1 MSAEQNPGNVP
12 TLVYVF
18 DIKQWNEQLN
28 PLTKLEFVDFIP
40 KVCSQFF
47 YDVNVPAFILTLT
60 KPKWDGLPDEIKI
73 KYKSITRRLREEV
86 EGPMTQQQRD
96 QYDLTD
102 PFDAFKKKAAEE
114 AAAAEAASAAT
125 VATSTDTETIVAVEP
140 ETNSD
145 VGALDMSA
153 IEASLDDKLSNN

>member
-1 MSAEQNPGNVP
+1 MSDSPQATPAAASNVP

-47 YDVNVPAFILTLT
+47 YDASVPAFILTLA
-60 KPKWDGLPDEIKI
+60 KPKWDGLTDDIKI

-96 QYDLTD
+96 AYDASD
-102 PFDAFKKKAAEE
+102 PFDAFKKRDET
-114 AAAAEAASAAT
+114 AAT
-125 VATSTDTETIVAVEP
+125 SQEATTA
-140 ETNSD
+140 SD
-145 VGALDMSA
+145 VTNETDDKDSLDMSA
-153 IEASLDDKLSNN
+153 IEASLNADK

>member
-1 MSAEQNPGNVP
+1 MSNAQTPAPSNVP

-40 KVCSQFF
+40 KICSQFF
-47 YDVNVPAFILTLT
+47 YDASVPAFILTLT
-60 KPKWDGLPDEIKI
+60 KPKWDGLTDDIKI

-96 QYDLTD
+96 AYDASD
-102 PFDAFKKKAAEE
+102 PFDAFKKRDE
-114 AAAAEAASAAT
+114 AAAAAAAASN
-125 VATSTDTETIVAVEP
+125 AVVRVE
-140 ETNSD
+140 EDDKES
-145 VGALDMSA
+145 LDMSA
-153 IEASLDDKLSNN
+153 IEASLNADQ

>member
-1 MSAEQNPGNVP
+1 MSNAQPPAASNVP

-40 KVCSQFF
+40 KICSQFF
-47 YDVNVPAFILTLT
+47 YDASVPAFILTLA
-60 KPKWDGLPDEIKI
+60 KPKWDSLSDDLKI

-96 QYDLTD
+96 AYDSSD
-102 PFDAFKKKAAEE
+102 PFDAFKKRDEAV
-114 AAAAEAASAAT
+114 AAAATASNAQ
-125 VATSTDTETIVAVEP
+125 VDNDS
-140 ETNSD
+140 
-145 VGALDMSA
+145 LDMSA
-153 IEASLDDKLSNN
+153 IEASLNADQ

>member
-1 MSAEQNPGNVP
+1 MSVEQNPGNVP

-47 YDVNVPAFILTLT
+47 YDASVPAFILTLT
-60 KPKWDGLPDEIKI
+60 KPKWDELPEDIKI
-73 KYKSITRRLREEV
+73 KYKTITRRLREEV

-96 QYDLTD
+96 AYDITD
-102 PFDAFKKKAAEE
+102 PFDAFKKKAEAEATAATSA
-114 AAAAEAASAAT
+114 AAAAETT
-125 VATSTDTETIVAVEP
+125 VPTVPVADIVANDHQEP
-140 ETNSD
+140 AVVTDS
-145 VGALDMSA
+145 LDMSS
-153 IEASLDDKLSNN
+153 IEASLNSE